1 MIGNSNKPTPEGKKY
16 TPSYEP
22 IAAQRPFKKSHVEA
36 DKNWEVEVVFGDD
49 KGGNGELLDP
59 VIIRHKEHGGQVCV
73 ATQTPSGVPF
83 RGDVMY
89 EILENYVKKEIAT
102 AFSVDANR
110 KLAMTWA
117 RVKKL

>member
-22 IAAQRPFKKSHVEA
+22 IAAQRPFKKSQVEA

>member
-22 IAAQRPFKKSHVEA
+22 IAAQRPFKKSQVEA
-36 DKNWEVEVVFGDD
+36 DENWEVEVVFGDD

-59 VIIRHKEHGGQVCV
+59 VIIRHKEHGGRVCIV
-73 ATQTPSGVPF
+73 TQTPSAVPF

-89 EILENYVKKEIAT
+89 EILENYVKEEIAT
-102 AFSVDANR
+102 AFSVDANS
-110 KLAMTWA
+110 KLATTWA
-117 RVKKL
+117 RVKKF